1 MEIRRV
7 ELLASAVQK
16 QRSTTELYPRLSL
29 TSRPFTPFVN
39 QQPTAWG
46 VKLSRARDGSGQQN
60 GSKIKIN
67 GRQMNGLYW
76 T

>member
-16 QRSTTELYPRLSL
+16 QRSTTELYPLWI
-29 TSRPFTPFVN
+29 
-39 QQPTAWG
+39 TANYTLPYG
-46 VKLSRARDGSGQQN
+46 LADKP
-60 GSKIKIN
+60 
-67 GRQMNGLYW
+67 GLYW

>member
-29 TSRPFTPFVN
+29 GSLTPFLN
-39 QQPTAWG
+39 HPHRFGMLG
-46 VKLSRARDGSGQQN
+46 VLSRSERGMEADNKMDRRILR
-60 GSKIKIN
+60 SK
-67 GRQMNGLYW
+67 
-76 T
+76 